1 MYMRSHYF
9 EAIRGLGLAIILLVL
24 SLSILRIIFI
34 PISKTEKTGIVIE
47 KTKGQQSFLLG
58 TNTTWNVTIKVEDTV
73 FTIDDI
79 DVYNSV
85 EKGDNI
91 KTEISSFEKFLVIN
105 SREEIKV
112 LENGKK

>member
-1 MYMRSHYF
+1 MRSHYF

>member
-1 MYMRSHYF
+1 M
-9 EAIRGLGLAIILLVL
+9 
-24 SLSILRIIFI
+24 
-34 PISKTEKTGIVIE
+34 
-47 KTKGQQSFLLG
+47 LG

-105 SREEIKV
+105 SREKIKV